1 MRYFKMG
8 YQTKVQV
15 INRKYSKQYY
25 IVLPVPL
32 AQALEIEK
40 GEKVEWIIKDKEEL
54 LLKRIQNQGENN
66 E

>member
-1 MRYFKMG
+1 MG
-8 YQTKVQV
+8 CTTKVQV

-32 AQALEIEK
+32 AQAWELKK
-40 GEKVEWIIKDKEEL
+40 GEQVEWIVKNKKEMI
-54 LLKRIQNQGENN
+54 LKRKNKGVIN

>member
-1 MRYFKMG
+1 MG
-8 YQTKVQV
+8 YSTKVQV

-32 AQALEIEK
+32 AQAWELNK
-40 GEKVEWIIKDKEEL
+40 GEEVEWIIKNKKEMV
-54 LLKRIQNQGENN
+54 LKRKPKGAGN